1 MVQLPAIADLH
12 QRYLNLLGLWPLASV
27 SFALVKMLSGNTG
40 YLSQVVLSLFLVS
53 CWYPMP
59 PKFQISVTSLP
70 QLRPFLT
77 VGLSYN
83 SIGFLE
89 SLENVLFFSC
99 DTRKQRSWGILATH
113 MHSSPLITDIP
124 FFSCSIEHEIELVM
138 GFRCTILLV
147 ILTL

>member
-1 MVQLPAIADLH
+1 MVQLPALADLH
-12 QRYLNLLGLWPLASV
+12 QRYLNLLGLWPLTSV

-40 YLSQVVLSLFLVS
+40 YLSQVVLSLFLVF

-83 SIGFLE
+83 STGFLE
-89 SLENVLFFSC
+89 SLENVLLFSC
-99 DTRKQRSWGILATH
+99 DTRKQRSWGRLATR
-113 MHSSPLITDIP
+113 MHSSPLITDTP
-124 FFSCSIEHEIELVM
+124 FFSCSIEHGIELVM
-138 GFRCTILLV
+138 GFLCTILLV